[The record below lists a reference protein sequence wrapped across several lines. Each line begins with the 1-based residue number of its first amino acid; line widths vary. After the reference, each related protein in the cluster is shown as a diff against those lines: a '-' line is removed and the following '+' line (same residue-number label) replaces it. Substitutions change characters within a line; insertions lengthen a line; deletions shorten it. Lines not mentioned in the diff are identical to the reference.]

1 MIEKATFGAG
11 CFWRVEEKF
20 RLAKGVSK
28 TRVGYMGG
36 KLKGPTYEDVCS
48 NTTGHVEVVE
58 VAFENTR
65 ITYEEL
71 LDIFWK
77 IHNPTQLDQQGL
89 DMGEQYKSIIFYH
102 SEEQKKKAFLSKERL
117 ARSKKYKEPIVTDI
131 RKVGEFW
138 EAEEYHQKYLIKKG
152 RNSCSKEL

>member
-11 CFWRVEEKF
+11 CFWHVEEKF

-28 TRVGYMGG
+28 TRTGYMGG
-36 KLKGPTYEDVCS
+36 KMKNPTYKEVCT

-58 VAFENTR
+58 VAFETTR
-65 ITYEEL
+65 IKYEEL
-71 LDIFWK
+71 LDLFWK
-77 IHNPTQLDQQGL
+77 IHNPTQLDQQGE
-89 DMGEQYKSIIFYH
+89 DIGEQYKSIIFYH

-117 ARSKKYKEPIVTDI
+117 ARSKRYALPIVTDI

-138 EAEEYHQKYLIKKG
+138 EAEESHQKYLIKKC
-152 RNSCSKEL
+152 RNDC

>member
-11 CFWRVEEKF
+11 CFWHVEEKF

-28 TRVGYMGG
+28 TRAGYMGG
-36 KLKGPTYEDVCS
+36 KSKSPTYEDVCA
-48 NTTGHVEVVE
+48 NNTGHVEVVE

-65 ITYEEL
+65 ISYEEL

-77 IHNPTQLDQQGL
+77 IHNPTQLDQQGV
-89 DMGEQYKSIIFYH
+89 DVGEQYKSIIFYH

-152 RNSCSKEL
+152 RNSC

>member
-11 CFWRVEEKF
+11 CFWHVEEKF

-28 TRVGYMGG
+28 TRTGYMGG
-36 KLKGPTYEDVCS
+36 KMKNPTYKEVCT

-58 VAFENTR
+58 VAFETTR
-65 ITYEEL
+65 IKYEEL
-71 LDIFWK
+71 LDLFWK
-77 IHNPTQLDQQGL
+77 IHNPTQLDQQGE
-89 DMGEQYKSIIFYH
+89 DIGEQYKSIIFYH

-117 ARSKKYKEPIVTDI
+117 ARSKKYTLPIVTDI

-138 EAEEYHQKYLIKKG
+138 EAEESHQKYLIKKC
-152 RNSCSKEL
+152 RNSC